1 MCFSADA
8 SFGAAA
14 CLLPMGLYS
23 LRQAIRI
30 RPAFVPFALTP
41 IAFGIQQ
48 LAEAFVWRGLNAS
61 PPRSVVGP
69 AAVFLFFAIAWWPF
83 WFPFSAA
90 FAAPTPQRRLP
101 FVLFTILSTLWFI
114 LGYLP
119 AFDDPGQ
126 YLTATVVRHSIRYPY
141 PDQILLGQGNRLAV
155 TALYLFFTACPLLLL
170 SARVFF
176 APVLLAICS
185 AIISTIMVV
194 YAFTS
199 VWCFFAAILS
209 AYCTFFFHGLKPHR
223 PPAIAHDATP

>member
-61 PPRSVVGP
+61 PPRSVDGP

-114 LGYLP
+114 LAVRILRDAGYQIFSLGWSMWGP
-119 AFDDPGQ
+119 EVQPLDSGSLSKGYEAPNFI
-126 YLTATVVRHSIRYPY
+126 ATLEPEDVLARFKARRFESLRSFRRSVR
-141 PDQILLGQGNRLAV
+141 
-155 TALYLFFTACPLLLL
+155 
-170 SARVFF
+170 
-176 APVLLAICS
+176 
-185 AIISTIMVV
+185 
-194 YAFTS
+194 
-199 VWCFFAAILS
+199 
-209 AYCTFFFHGLKPHR
+209 
-223 PPAIAHDATP
+223 